1 MEISGL
7 CSRHCCGLY
16 ARKLLVIVHI
26 FKTKIDFICFQF
38 HIVYALNWNDYTGTD
53 ADVDGIGDSPYT
65 DTPFGIDENSDN
77 HPQMATDP
85 DSWLSSRDNYPL
97 MAPWDN
103 YFA

>member
-1 MEISGL
+1 MEILGL

-16 ARKLLVIVHI
+16 ARKVLVIVQYSHLKNLL
-26 FKTKIDFICFQF
+26 FTF
-38 HIVYALNWNDYTGTD
+38 HFSTLEVTYGGVIL
-53 ADVDGIGDSPYT
+53 PYT

-77 HPQMATDP
+77 HHQMATDP
-85 DSWLSSRDNYPL
+85 DSWLSTRDNYPL